1 MTNINI
7 MKHLSFKKPNSTKAF
22 HFIEQISTRK
32 RMIFK
37 IQDKEIRVYQMMNRL
52 TLRTFIFRD
61 QMKKKEKNKMG
72 KKRRDLHVC
81 LKIKLGT
88 EFIVNYKS
96 HSMKFLDQV
105 HILIWRNKNLNRRIN
120 LNQTKKMKINI
131 EN

>member
-7 MKHLSFKKPNSTKAF
+7 MKHLSFKKPNSTKVF
-22 HFIEQISTRK
+22 HFIEQTSTRQQ
-32 RMIFK
+32 MIFK
-37 IQDKEIRVYQMMNRL
+37 IQDKEIRACQMMNRL

-61 QMKKKEKNKMG
+61 QMKKKEKNKMR

-81 LKIKLGT
+81 LKIKLGI